1 MIFVNL
7 TNKSIVYDQE
17 FAFGFAFGGE
27 LFVCCAE

>member
-17 FAFGFAFGGE
+17 FAFGFSFGGE
-27 LFVCCAE
+27 FFVFCAE